1 MSGNATTTAN
11 KQTSYGSADTKN
23 QIKPGGKL
31 GSGRYYPIV
40 DASTGKIDVYKYG
53 KTGNTKIGEIPRGG
67 QFTGLGGATN
77 NEIQY
82 FSSAA
87 GKQKFRDNAKQVVTN
102 EWDGKSQPPP
112 NTVVWGDNAINKA
125 YGAKNSSGEV
135 FAGTRPEEGGAAIPS
150 EDALLQQNAVD
161 THTSSIQSKLLE
173 KGLGKVKKSNTSLGP
188 GQIIVYPQ
196 GLRQKGA
203 AAQDHIKLQM
213 LEYSPKKM
221 GVQNDLKN
229 LSGVGGR
236 AKNRKGLGSVL
247 LPIPGGIMDTNAVSW
262 GGDTM
267 DPVAAAM
274 ANISYA
280 ALVQGKG
287 TEEIKNVADKVK
299 SNQGEVKKAIGLG
312 IAAMATQTGAQLLKR
327 TEGVIMNPNMELL
340 FNNPSLR
347 QFNFTWKLAPRSRK
361 EAETVIKI
369 IRFFKQGM
377 APIREEPNLFLKSP
391 NTFQLTYKHKQS
403 DHKFLNKF
411 KECALVNCG
420 VQYTPDGN
428 YATFEDGVMTA
439 YQMVLSFQEL
449 DPVYS
454 DDYNGI
460 SNTEIG
466 F

>member
-11 KQTSYGSADTKN
+11 KQTSYGSSDTKN

-31 GSGRYYPIV
+31 GSGRYYPII

-67 QFTGLGGATN
+67 QFTGVGGATN

-125 YGAKNSSGEV
+125 YGAKNSNGEV
-135 FAGTRPEEGGAAIPS
+135 FEETSPE
-150 EDALLQQNAVD
+150 DK
-161 THTSSIQSKLLE
+161 HTSLVHSKLLE
-173 KGLGKVKKSNTSLGP
+173 KNVGKVKKSNTSLGA
-188 GQIIVYPQ
+188 GQIIVYPLA
-196 GLRQKGA
+196 LRQQGA
-203 AAQDHIKLQM
+203 SAQDHIKLQM

-267 DPVAAAM
+267 GPLAAAM

-299 SNQGEVKKAIGLG
+299 NNQGEVKKAMGIG

-327 TEGVIMNPNMELL
+327 TEGAIMNPNMELL

-347 QFNFTWKLAPRSRK
+347 QFNFTWKLAPRSRT
-361 EAETVIKI
+361 EAEEVIKI

-411 KECALVNCG
+411 KECALLNCG